1 MFYRLRISPE
11 PEVSLVGHIRYRA
24 RWSDSYRHRENI
36 LLYIRSGSFRYDFED
51 GRSYSVSGGGC
62 HMIPAGSAYRVTVT
76 DDCEFSY
83 IHFALASPAEAA
95 GEDEVAE
102 EMTRLKKGQLASRLA
117 RNWPDPRPDTLF
129 VPALIDTGEDEE
141 KIRYRFARIDETRNG
156 TYELDR
162 FRTANVFM
170 GLLISLSA
178 AGAARL
184 LREAFGAACEREER
198 DGRGKPRIP
207 GAAAYSVSHS
217 GGWVALAVAGE
228 GVERIGVDIEARALR
243 RRALPEALVRKT
255 MDETEAAAVW
265 ASPDPWAEFLRRWV
279 EKEAYVKAT
288 GEGVSGGLKD
298 AMHRMASAEGWRV
311 APAEAP
317 AGVFAAVAWE
327 ARGAE

>member
-1 MFYRLRISPE
+1 MKKRPY
-11 PEVSLVGHIRYRA
+11 SLTWCDVRA
-24 RWSDSYRHRENI
+24 LDEAEARRWLAEGGAMRRAEAEKMRWS
-36 LLYIRSGSFRYDFED
+36 
-51 GRSYSVSGGGC
+51 
-62 HMIPAGSAYRVTVT
+62 A
-76 DDCEFSY
+76 
-83 IHFALASPAEAA
+83 
-95 GEDEVAE
+95 
-102 EMTRLKKGQLASRLA
+102 RLA
-117 RNWPDPRPDTLF
+117 
-129 VPALIDTGEDEE
+129 E
-141 KIRYRFARIDETRNG
+141 
-156 TYELDR
+156 
-162 FRTANVFM
+162 
-170 GLLISLSA
+170 A